1 MRRTHYYIYTRV
13 QPKEPKRKLPL
24 PLSRPIRMGVIIPLS
39 ASLRKKLRLLEAALR
54 RNVADGVWTGLRS
67 TAVFLMDMMYE
78 QRDMEPN
85 ACHGM
90 TASPIAKDGI

>member
-1 MRRTHYYIYTRV
+1 M
-13 QPKEPKRKLPL
+13 
-24 PLSRPIRMGVIIPLS
+24 
-39 ASLRKKLRLLEAALR
+39 R

-78 QRDMEPN
+78 QRDMEAN
-85 ACHGM
+85 AGHGM